1 MGAGQLDE
9 IGDEVRRCL
18 ERRRRLLMCPP
29 DKLLAHC
36 LSASKAGNTAL
47 RAWSTLLDSEF
58 APPALPAAGAKVS
71 MAAHGFPDAGVRPP
85 FGVKDVIDVAGFPT
99 RAGSRALE
107 HAPVCRKDA
116 LAVSRL
122 RAIGLVPIGKTVTTE
137 FAYVDPA
144 ATVNPFDHRRT
155 PGGSS
160 SGSAAA
166 VGAGLV
172 PLALGTQTAGSVCRP
187 AAFCGT
193 YAFKPST
200 GRTPAAGLTPFAPSF
215 DTIGTM
221 GLRLDW
227 TIAAALTLLGEDAV
241 AGRSLVPLPTASPL
255 RIGMPTDSYFTA
267 ISHAAKAELDRAA
280 AILAAAGHSIEPIGI
295 GLDFPALRI
304 VHRRIMQYE
313 AHRAHGAL
321 LQSRPNLLG
330 PAWRGALIEGSRIA
344 DRDYRAD
351 LALIAQARQ
360 VMLEAIDSVDC
371 MLLPPAY
378 DEAPEGLSTTGD
390 AGLIIP
396 WTYARTPLIVLPT
409 GLSPHGLPLAVM
421 VAGKPGEDREAA
433 AVGLAIAGL
442 LEANG
447 MSIDHPRPGPGRNG

>member
-1 MGAGQLDE
+1 
-9 IGDEVRRCL
+9 V
-18 ERRRRLLMCPP
+18 
-29 DKLLAHC
+29 HS

-47 RAWSTLLDSEF
+47 RAWTTLLDSEPAAP
-58 APPALPAAGAKVS
+58 APPAAGDSVS
-71 MAAHGFPDAGVRPP
+71 MSTHGFPDAGVRAP

-107 HAPVCRKDA
+107 HAPICRQDA

-122 RAIGLVPIGKTVTTE
+122 RAMGLVPIGKTVTTE

-144 ATVNPFDHRRT
+144 ETGNPFDHRRT

-166 VGAGLV
+166 VGAGQV

-200 GRTPAAGLTPFAPSF
+200 GRTPAEGLTPFAPSF

-227 TIAAALTLLGEDAV
+227 TIAAALTILGDDIA
-241 AGRSLVPLPTASPL
+241 AGRSLVPSPTASPL
-255 RIGMPTDSYFTA
+255 RIGICSDSYFTA
-267 ISHAAKAELDRAA
+267 IAQGAQAELDRGAS
-280 AILAAAGHSIEPIGI
+280 ILAEAGHSIHPIRI
-295 GLDFPALRI
+295 GLEFPTLRI
-304 VHRRIMQYE
+304 VHRRIMQHE

-321 LQSRPNLLG
+321 LSSRPDLLG

-344 DRDYRAD
+344 DLDYRAD
-351 LALIAQARQ
+351 LLLIAQARRTI
-360 VMLEAIDSVDC
+360 LEAIDSVDC
-371 MLLPPAY
+371 VLLPPAY

-396 WTYARTPLIVLPT
+396 WTYARTPLMVLPT
-409 GLSPHGLPLAVM
+409 GLSPRGLPLAVM
-421 VAGKPGEDREAA
+421 VAGKPDDDRGAA
-433 AVGLAIAGL
+433 AMGLAIAGL

-447 MSIDHPRPGPGRNG
+447 MSIDHPRSDRGRGR

>member
-1 MGAGQLDE
+1 MGAGRLDE
-9 IGDEVRRCL
+9 IGDEVTRCL
-18 ERRRRLLMCPP
+18 ERRRRLLNCPP
-29 DKLLAHC
+29 DELLAHSLGAC
-36 LSASKAGNTAL
+36 RAGNAAL
-47 RAWSTLLDSEF
+47 RAWTTMLDTES
-58 APPALPAAGAKVS
+58 ASSPLQVAGPGVPVT
-71 MAAHGFPDAGVRPP
+71 AHAFQNSGVRLP

-107 HAPVCRKDA
+107 HAPVCRRDA

-122 RAIGLVPIGKTVTTE
+122 RAMGLVPIGKTVTTE

-144 ATVNPFDHRRT
+144 GTVNPFDHRRT

-200 GRTPAAGLTPFAPSF
+200 GRTPAEGLTPFAPSF

-227 TIAAALTLLGEDAV
+227 TIAAALTILGEDAV
-241 AGRSLVPLPTASPL
+241 AGRSLVPPPTASRL
-255 RIGMPTDSYFTA
+255 RIGMPCDWYFTA
-267 ISHAAKAELDRAA
+267 ISRDAQAQLDHGAS
-280 AILAAAGHSIEPIGI
+280 ILAAAGHSIHPIRV
-295 GLDFPALRI
+295 GLDFAALRI

-321 LQSRPNLLG
+321 LSSRPDLLG

-351 LALIAQARQ
+351 LLSIAGARQ
-360 VMLEAIDSVDC
+360 TILDAIDSVDC

-378 DEAPEGLSTTGD
+378 DEAPEGVSSTGD

-409 GLSPHGLPLAVM
+409 GLSPRGAPLAVM
-421 VAGKPGEDREAA
+421 VAGKPDEDRGAA
-433 AVGLAIAGL
+433 AMALTIAGL

-447 MSIDHPRPGPGRNG
+447 MSIDHPRPGRGRND